1 MELRDDIKNTEK
13 YLDSAAHT
21 EDCSDQDNSSDEE
34 AQKRAT
40 SALQQKRSTRKK
52 VTAEEDLPEPKSRR
66 QPKPTGNGAPPRKRQ
81 SRVSDSNKPSLVKK
95 YESKWESE
103 LSKSKPQVDPPK
115 RPRGRPRLS
124 EQKKKVEEDNTHGV
138 DKDALEEM
146 FRFYKKAI
154 DEANKKMP
162 IMRFETTLIYDPERD
177 IFI

>member
-1 MELRDDIKNTEK
+1 MESRDDIKNTEK

-34 AQKRAT
+34 AQKRTT
-40 SALQQKRSTRKK
+40 STQQKRSTRKK

-66 QPKPTGNGAPPRKRQ
+66 QSKPTGNRAPPRKRQ
-81 SRVSDSNKPSLVKK
+81 SRVSDSSKPSSVKK
-95 YESKWESE
+95 YESKQESE

-124 EQKKKVEEDNTHGV
+124 EQKKKVEEVNTHGV
-138 DKDALEEM
+138 DKDTLEEM
-146 FRFYKKAI
+146 FRFYKKAT
-154 DEANKKMP
+154 EQAKEKMS

>member
-1 MELRDDIKNTEK
+1 MESRDDIKNTEK

-34 AQKRAT
+34 AQKRTT
-40 SALQQKRSTRKK
+40 SVQQKRSTRKK
-52 VTAEEDLPEPKSRR
+52 VTAEEDIPESKSRR

-81 SRVSDSNKPSLVKK
+81 SRVSDSNKPSSVKK
-95 YESKWESE
+95 YESKRESE

-124 EQKKKVEEDNTHGV
+124 EQKKKVEEVNTHGV
-138 DKDALEEM
+138 DKDTLEEM
-146 FRFYKKAI
+146 FRFYKKAT
-154 DEANKKMP
+154 EQAKEKMS

>member
-1 MELRDDIKNTEK
+1 MESRDDIKNTEK

-40 SALQQKRSTRKK
+40 STQQKRSTRKK
-52 VTAEEDLPEPKSRR
+52 VTAEEDIPESKSRR

-81 SRVSDSNKPSLVKK
+81 SRVSDSNKPSSVKK
-95 YESKWESE
+95 YESKRESE
-103 LSKSKPQVDPPK
+103 LSKSEPQVDPPK

-124 EQKKKVEEDNTHGV
+124 EQKKKVEEVNTHGV
-138 DKDALEEM
+138 DKDTLEDM
-146 FRFYKKAI
+146 FRFYKKAT
-154 DEANKKMP
+154 DLSNKKMS
-162 IMRFETTLIYDPERD
+162 IMKFETTLIYDPERD

>member
-1 MELRDDIKNTEK
+1 MESRDDIKNTEK

-34 AQKRAT
+34 AQKRTT
-40 SALQQKRSTRKK
+40 STQQKRSTRKK
-52 VTAEEDLPEPKSRR
+52 VTAEESLPEPKSRR

-81 SRVSDSNKPSLVKK
+81 SRVSDSNKPSSVKK
-95 YESKWESE
+95 YESKRESE
-103 LSKSKPQVDPPK
+103 LSKSEPQVDPPK

-124 EQKKKVEEDNTHGV
+124 EQKKKVEEVNTHGV
-138 DKDALEEM
+138 DKDTLEEM

-154 DEANKKMP
+154 DEANKKMS

>member
-1 MELRDDIKNTEK
+1 MESRNDIKNTEK

-40 SALQQKRSTRKK
+40 TTSQQKRSTRKK
-52 VTAEEDLPEPKSRR
+52 VTAEEDIPESKSRR
-66 QPKPTGNGAPPRKRQ
+66 QSKPTGNGAPPRKRQ
-81 SRVSDSNKPSLVKK
+81 SRVSDSNKPSSVKK
-95 YESKWESE
+95 YESKQESE

-124 EQKKKVEEDNTHGV
+124 EQKKKVEEVNTHGV
-138 DKDALEEM
+138 DKDTLEEM
-146 FRFYKKAI
+146 FRFYKKAT
-154 DEANKKMP
+154 EQAKEKMS

>member
-1 MELRDDIKNTEK
+1 MESRDDIKNTEK

-40 SALQQKRSTRKK
+40 STQQKKSSRKK
-52 VTAEEDLPEPKSRR
+52 VTAEEDIPESKSRR
-66 QPKPTGNGAPPRKRQ
+66 QSKPTGNGAPPRKRQ
-81 SRVSDSNKPSLVKK
+81 SRVSDSSKPSLVKK

-103 LSKSKPQVDPPK
+103 LSKSEPQVDPPK

-124 EQKKKVEEDNTHGV
+124 EQKKKVEEVNTHGV
-138 DKDALEEM
+138 DKDTLEEM
-146 FRFYKKAI
+146 FRFYKKAT
-154 DEANKKMP
+154 EQAKEKMS

>member
-1 MELRDDIKNTEK
+1 MESRDDIKNTEK

-40 SALQQKRSTRKK
+40 STQQKRSTRKK

-81 SRVSDSNKPSLVKK
+81 SRVSDSNKPSSVKK
-95 YESKWESE
+95 YESKRESE

-124 EQKKKVEEDNTHGV
+124 EQKKKVEEVNTHGV
-138 DKDALEEM
+138 DKDTLEEM
-146 FRFYKKAI
+146 FRFYKKAT
-154 DEANKKMP
+154 EQAKEKMS

>member
-1 MELRDDIKNTEK
+1 MESRDDIKNTEK

-34 AQKRAT
+34 AQKRTTTA
-40 SALQQKRSTRKK
+40 QQKRSTRKK
-52 VTAEEDLPEPKSRR
+52 VTAEEDIPESKSRR

-81 SRVSDSNKPSLVKK
+81 SRVSDSNKPSSVKK
-95 YESKWESE
+95 YESKRESE
-103 LSKSKPQVDPPK
+103 LSKSEPQVDPPK

-124 EQKKKVEEDNTHGV
+124 EQKKKVEEVNTHGV
-138 DKDALEEM
+138 DKDTLEEM
-146 FRFYKKAI
+146 FRFYKKAT
-154 DEANKKMP
+154 EQAKEKMS

>member
-1 MELRDDIKNTEK
+1 MESRDDIKNTEK

-40 SALQQKRSTRKK
+40 SAQQKRSTRKK
-52 VTAEEDLPEPKSRR
+52 VTAEEDIPESKSRR

-81 SRVSDSNKPSLVKK
+81 SRVSDSSKPSSVKK
-95 YESKWESE
+95 YESKRESE
-103 LSKSKPQVDPPK
+103 LSKSEPQVDPPK

-124 EQKKKVEEDNTHGV
+124 EQKKKVEEVNTHGV
-138 DKDALEEM
+138 DKDTLEEM
-146 FRFYKKAI
+146 FRFYKKAT
-154 DEANKKMP
+154 EQAKEKMS
-162 IMRFETTLIYDPERD
+162 IMRFETTLIYDPEKD

>member
-1 MELRDDIKNTEK
+1 MESRDDIKNTEK

-40 SALQQKRSTRKK
+40 STQQKRSTRKK
-52 VTAEEDLPEPKSRR
+52 VTAEEDIPESKSRR
-66 QPKPTGNGAPPRKRQ
+66 QSKPTGNGAPPRKRQ
-81 SRVSDSNKPSLVKK
+81 SRVSDSNKPSSVKK
-95 YESKWESE
+95 YESKRESE
-103 LSKSKPQVDPPK
+103 LSKSEPQVDPPK

-124 EQKKKVEEDNTHGV
+124 EQKKKVEEVNTHGV
-138 DKDALEEM
+138 DKDTLEEM
-146 FRFYKKAI
+146 FRFYKKAT
-154 DEANKKMP
+154 EQAKEKMS

>member
-1 MELRDDIKNTEK
+1 MESRDDIKNTEK

-40 SALQQKRSTRKK
+40 STQQKKSSRKK
-52 VTAEEDLPEPKSRR
+52 VTAEEDIPESKSRR
-66 QPKPTGNGAPPRKRQ
+66 QPKPTGNRAPPRKRQ
-81 SRVSDSNKPSLVKK
+81 SRVSDSSKPSSVKK
-95 YESKWESE
+95 YESKRESE
-103 LSKSKPQVDPPK
+103 LSKSEPQVDPPK

-124 EQKKKVEEDNTHGV
+124 EQKKKVEEVNTHGV
-138 DKDALEEM
+138 DKDTLEEM
-146 FRFYKKAI
+146 FRFYKKAT
-154 DEANKKMP
+154 EQAKEKMS

>member
-1 MELRDDIKNTEK
+1 MESRDDIKNTEK

-40 SALQQKRSTRKK
+40 STQQKRSSRKK
-52 VTAEEDLPEPKSRR
+52 VTAEEDIPESKSRR

-81 SRVSDSNKPSLVKK
+81 SRVSDSNKPSSVKK
-95 YESKWESE
+95 YESKQESE
-103 LSKSKPQVDPPK
+103 LSKSELQVDPPK

-124 EQKKKVEEDNTHGV
+124 EQKKKVVGPVACKIDNDTLEDM
-138 DKDALEEM
+138 L
-146 FRFYKKAI
+146 RFYKKAT
-154 DEANKKMP
+154 DLSNKKMS
-162 IMRFETTLIYDPERD
+162 IMKFETTLIYDPERD

>member
-1 MELRDDIKNTEK
+1 MESRDDIKNTEK

-34 AQKRAT
+34 AQKRTT
-40 SALQQKRSTRKK
+40 STQQKRSARKK

-81 SRVSDSNKPSLVKK
+81 SRVSDSNKPSSVKK

-103 LSKSKPQVDPPK
+103 LSKSEPQVDPPK

-124 EQKKKVEEDNTHGV
+124 EQKKKVEEVNTHGV
-138 DKDALEEM
+138 DKDTLEEM
-146 FRFYKKAI
+146 FSFYKKDI
-154 DEANKKMP
+154 DEANKKMS

>member
-1 MELRDDIKNTEK
+1 MESRDDIKNTEK

-34 AQKRAT
+34 AQKRTT
-40 SALQQKRSTRKK
+40 STQQKRSARKK

-81 SRVSDSNKPSLVKK
+81 SRVSDSSKPSSVKK
-95 YESKWESE
+95 YESKRESE
-103 LSKSKPQVDPPK
+103 LSKSEPQVDPPK

-124 EQKKKVEEDNTHGV
+124 EQKKKVEEVNTHGV
-138 DKDALEEM
+138 DKDTLEEM
-146 FRFYKKAI
+146 FRFYKKAT
-154 DEANKKMP
+154 EQAKEKMS

>member
-1 MELRDDIKNTEK
+1 MESRDDIKNTEK

-40 SALQQKRSTRKK
+40 STQQKRSSRKK
-52 VTAEEDLPEPKSRR
+52 VTAEEDIPESKSRR

-81 SRVSDSNKPSLVKK
+81 SRVSDSNKPSSVKK
-95 YESKWESE
+95 YESKRESE
-103 LSKSKPQVDPPK
+103 LSKSEPQVDPPK

-124 EQKKKVEEDNTHGV
+124 EQKKKVEEVNTHGV
-138 DKDALEEM
+138 DKDTLEEM
-146 FRFYKKAI
+146 FRFYKKAT
-154 DEANKKMP
+154 EQAKEKMS
-162 IMRFETTLIYDPERD
+162 IMKLETTLIYDPERD